1 MYEIELTPLAE
12 GDIQAAVDWWK
23 EHHSPV
29 EAEVWY
35 VGILAAIQSLAQ
47 MPMRCRV
54 VSVSAFDVPVRQLLY
69 GVSSKP
75 THRVLFAVNEATE
88 TVTVYRVLHTSQK
101 PLDQNDSIH

>member
-12 GDIQAAVDWWK
+12 SDIQAAVDWWK
-23 EHHSPV
+23 EHHSSV
-29 EAEVWY
+29 EAEIWY
-35 VGILAAIQSLAQ
+35 TGILAAIQSLSQ
-47 MPMRCRV
+47 LPMRCRV
-54 VSVSAFDVPVRQLLY
+54 VSINAFDVPVRQLLY

-75 THRVLFAVNEATE
+75 THRVLFAVNEK